1 MSIRSRVIALF
12 SVLALIGASAV
23 LVSAVPA
30 SATSVAVTVTSA
42 ADSSG
47 TCPSATDCTLRQ
59 ALADAASGGTNGA
72 HDAEITITEGLGTI
86 SLDST
91 LNYDGGISGAQSLTL
106 NGNGVTIGG
115 NDTFGL
121 LAILTTGIT
130 NLNRMGFTGGES
142 GTGGAVA
149 ATGEVH
155 VNDSVF
161 ANNHSS
167 ILGGALYIV
176 GATVISNTSFI
187 ENTSDNSSGAV
198 YSGGTATITNA
209 TFTNNSASSSGGAV
223 LTLAALTISDTTF
236 SGNTALN
243 QYGGAVIT
251 TATVTASNSVF
262 LNNSALSGG
271 GAIGSPLA
279 VTVTDTLFEG
289 NTTSGAGGAIYTDT
303 EVVATNSAFIANQ
316 AVAVGAILG
325 DDLTI
330 TSSDFSNNSAT
341 TDIGAVA
348 GENIVISDSSFTGNS
363 AVRNIGAVDAQET
376 LAVSNSTFSNNTS
389 GGLAS
394 AFVSNGPAFLVNS
407 TVANNTSDQITMYVT
422 GNFDIAYSTITNN
435 TVADA
440 DGFVIGATTVT
451 MFGTVLEKN
460 DGAAVLCSANATSNG
475 FNYANDTSCGLT
487 SAGDTEGV
495 GIDPKLGVLADNGGP
510 GLTRLPLV
518 GSPLIGAIPNAAC
531 TSGSMTTTDQRG
543 FARPDVD
550 GGSCDIGAVQLT
562 PQVSASVTGRTVT
575 MSISEFT
582 ATATITM
589 YSDPIV
595 LGTIAIDAVGSG
607 TGTFDVDCSVQGGT
621 HTITA
626 TATGGQTA
634 STTIELEACAVPAFT
649 G

>member
-42 ADSSG
+42 ADTSG

-91 LNYDGGISGAQSLTL
+91 LDYDGGTSGAQSLTL

-142 GTGGAVA
+142 GTGGAIA

-161 ANNHSS
+161 ANNHSNN
-167 ILGGALYIV
+167 LGGALYIV

-198 YSGGTATITNA
+198 YSGGPATITNA
-209 TFTNNSASSSGGAV
+209 TFTNNSASGGGGAV
-223 LTLAALTISDTTF
+223 FANAALTISDTTF
-236 SGNTALN
+236 SGNSAPN
-243 QYGGAVIT
+243 GYGGAVLT
-251 TATVTASNSVF
+251 LATVTASNSVF

-271 GAIGSPLA
+271 GAIGSQLA
-279 VTVTDTLFEG
+279 ATITDTLFEG
-289 NTTSGAGGAIYTDT
+289 NSASQVGGAIYSGTG
-303 EVVATNSAFIANQ
+303 VAATNSSFIANQ
-316 AVAVGAILG
+316 ADTVGAVAG
-325 DDLTI
+325 NDLTI

-341 TDIGAVA
+341 GDIGAVA
-348 GENIVISDSSFTGNS
+348 GENIVISDSSFMGNS
-363 AVRNIGAVDAQET
+363 AVRNIGAVNAET

-394 AFVSNGPAFLVNS
+394 AFVANGPASLVNS
-407 TVANNTSDQITMYVT
+407 TVANNTSDLITMYVT
-422 GNFDIAYSTITNN
+422 GNFDVAYSTITNN

-451 MFGTVLEKN
+451 MFGTVLEKS

-487 SAGDTEGV
+487 SPGDTEGI

-510 GLTRLPLV
+510 NLTRLPLV
-518 GSPLIGAIPNAAC
+518 GSPLIGAIPSAAC
-531 TSGSMTTTDQRG
+531 TSGSITTTDQRG

-634 STTIELEACAVPAFT
+634 STTIELEVCALPAFT

>member
-42 ADSSG
+42 ADTSG

-86 SLDST
+86 SLEAT
-91 LNYDGGISGAQSLTL
+91 LDYDGGTSGAQSLTL

-142 GTGGAVA
+142 GTGGAIA

-167 ILGGALYIV
+167 NLGGALYIV

-198 YSGGTATITNA
+198 YSGGPATITNA
-209 TFTNNSASSSGGAV
+209 TFTNNSAAASVAGAV
-223 LTLAALTISDTTF
+223 FANAALTISDTTF
-236 SGNTALN
+236 TGNSAPN
-243 QYGGAVIT
+243 GYGGAVLT
-251 TATVTASNSVF
+251 LATVTASNSVF
-262 LNNSALSGG
+262 LNNSALTGG
-271 GAIGSPLA
+271 GAIGSLLA
-279 VTVTDTLFEG
+279 TTVTDTLFEG
-289 NTTSGAGGAIYTDT
+289 NSASVGGAIYSSTG
-303 EVVATNSAFIANQ
+303 VAATNSSFIANQ
-316 AVAVGAILG
+316 ADTVGAVAG
-325 DDLTI
+325 NDLTI

-341 TDIGAVA
+341 EDIGAVA
-348 GENIVISDSSFTGNS
+348 GENIVISDSSFMGNS
-363 AVRNIGAVDAQET
+363 AVRNIGAVNAET

-394 AFVSNGPAFLVNS
+394 AFVANGPASLVNS
-407 TVANNTSDQITMYVT
+407 TVANNTSDLITMYVT
-422 GNFDIAYSTITNN
+422 GNFDVAYSTITNN

-451 MFGTVLEKN
+451 MFGTVLEKS

-487 SAGDTEGV
+487 SPGDTEGI

-510 GLTRLPLV
+510 NLTRLPLV

-531 TSGSMTTTDQRG
+531 TSGSITTTDQRG

-575 MSISEFT
+575 MIISEFT

-595 LGTIAIDAVGSG
+595 LGTIAIDAAGSG

-634 STTIELEACAVPAFT
+634 STTIELDACAVPAFT

>member
-42 ADSSG
+42 ADTSG

-86 SLDST
+86 SLEAT
-91 LNYDGGISGAQSLTL
+91 LDYDGGISGAQSLTL
-106 NGNGVTIGG
+106 NGNGATIGG

-130 NLNRMGFTGGES
+130 NLSHITFAGGAA
-142 GTGGAVA
+142 GTGGAIA
-149 ATGEVH
+149 AAGEVH
-155 VNDSVF
+155 VNDSAF
-161 ANNHSS
+161 TNNHSS
-167 ILGGALYIV
+167 NLGGALYIV
-176 GATVISNTSFI
+176 GATVISNSSFI
-187 ENTSDNSSGAV
+187 ENTADNSSGAV
-198 YSGGTATITNA
+198 HSVGPATITNT
-209 TFTNNSASSSGGAV
+209 TFTNNSAATAGAV
-223 LTLAALTISDTTF
+223 FANAALTISDTTF
-236 SGNTALN
+236 SGNSAPN
-243 QYGGAVIT
+243 GYGGAVLT
-251 TATVTASNSVF
+251 LATVTASNSQF
-262 LNNSALSGG
+262 LNNSALTGG
-271 GAIGSPLA
+271 GAVVSQLA
-279 VTVTDTLFEG
+279 ATITDTLFEG
-289 NTTSGAGGAIYTDT
+289 NSASQVGGAIYSGTG
-303 EVVATNSAFIANQ
+303 VAATNSSFIANQ
-316 AVAVGAILG
+316 ANAAGAIYG

-330 TSSDFSNNSAT
+330 TSSEFSNNSAT
-341 TDIGAVA
+341 TQVGAVA
-348 GENIVISDSSFTGNS
+348 GGNVVISDSSFTGNS
-363 AVRNIGAVDAQET
+363 AANVGAVIAQNT
-376 LAVSNSTFSNNTS
+376 LTASNSTFNNNTS

-394 AFVSNGPAFLVNS
+394 AFASNGTATLVNS
-407 TVANNTSDQITMYVT
+407 TVANNTSDLITMWVA

-440 DGFVIGATTVT
+440 DGFVIEATTVT
-451 MFGTVLEKN
+451 MFGTVLEKS

-510 GLTRLPLV
+510 SLTRLPLV
-518 GSPLIGAIPNAAC
+518 GSPLIGAIPSAAC
-531 TSGSMTTTDQRG
+531 TSGSITTTDQRG

-575 MSISEFT
+575 INISEFT

-607 TGTFDVDCSVQGGT
+607 TGTFDVDCSVQAGT
-621 HTITA
+621 HTVSA
-626 TATGGQTA
+626 TAAGGQTA
-634 STTIELEACAVPAFT
+634 SITIELDACAVPAFT

>member
-1 MSIRSRVIALF
+1 MSIHSRVTALF
-12 SVLALIGASAV
+12 SALALIGASAV

-30 SATSVAVTVTSA
+30 SATSLAVTVTSA
-42 ADSSG
+42 ADTSG

-72 HDAEITITEGLGTI
+72 HDAEITIAEGLGTI
-86 SLDST
+86 SLEST
-91 LNYDGGISGAQSLTL
+91 LDYNGGISGAQSLTL

-130 NLNRMGFTGGES
+130 NLSHMGFTGGAA
-142 GTGGAVA
+142 GTGGAIA
-149 ATGEVH
+149 AAGVVH

-161 ANNHSS
+161 ANNHSNN
-167 ILGGALYIV
+167 LGGALYIV
-176 GATVISNTSFI
+176 GATVISNSSFI

-198 YSGGTATITNA
+198 YSGGPATITNT
-209 TFTNNSASSSGGAV
+209 TFTNNSAATGGGAV
-223 LTLAALTISDTTF
+223 FTNAALTISDTTF
-236 SGNTALN
+236 SGNTAPN
-243 QYGGAVIT
+243 GYGGALLT
-251 TATVTASNSVF
+251 MATVTASNSVF

-271 GAIGSPLA
+271 GAIGSLLA
-279 VTVTDTLFEG
+279 TTVTDTLFEG
-289 NTTSGAGGAIYTDT
+289 NSTSQAGGAIYSNT
-303 EVVATNSAFIANQ
+303 EVVATNSSFIANQ
-316 AVAVGAILG
+316 AIAVGAILG

-330 TSSDFSNNSAT
+330 TSSDFSSNSAT

-348 GENIVISDSSFTGNS
+348 GNNIVISDSSFTGNS
-363 AVRNIGAVDAQET
+363 AVRNIGAVNALDT
-376 LAVSNSTFSNNTS
+376 LTASNSTFNNNTA

-394 AFVSNGPAFLVNS
+394 AFVTDGPASLVNS
-407 TVANNTSDQITMYVT
+407 TVANNTSDLITMYVT

-435 TVADA
+435 TVAAA

-475 FNYANDTSCGLT
+475 FNYADDTSCGLT
-487 SAGDTEGV
+487 STGDTESV
-495 GIDPKLGVLADNGGP
+495 GIDPKLGVLADNGGL

-531 TSGSMTTTDQRG
+531 TSGSITATDQRG
-543 FARPDVD
+543 FARPNAD

-562 PQVSASVTGRTVT
+562 PQVSASVIGRTVT

-595 LGTIAIDAVGSG
+595 LGTIAIDAVGAG
-607 TGTFDVDCSVQGGT
+607 TRTFDVDCSVQGGT

-626 TATGGQTA
+626 TAAGGQTA
-634 STTIELEACAVPAFT
+634 STKIELEACAVPAFT